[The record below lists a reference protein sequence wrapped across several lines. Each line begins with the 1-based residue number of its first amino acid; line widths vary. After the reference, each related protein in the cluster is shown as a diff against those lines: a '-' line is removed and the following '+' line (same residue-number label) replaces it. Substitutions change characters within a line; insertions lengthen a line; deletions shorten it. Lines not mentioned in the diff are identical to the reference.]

1 VLQLGESHGN
11 DFSCFI
17 WGQHLG
23 LYTQKGESVNEI
35 KYKPIGVIHSPFK
48 EPKGTPIQPAG
59 AKGIKG
65 IVEIFPEYAEGLKDI
80 EGFSHIILLY
90 HFHLS
95 KGSTLIAKP
104 YMDNETHGVF
114 AMRGPSRPNSIG
126 ISVVCLVKVEAN
138 VLHIQDVD
146 IVDGTPLLDIKPYV
160 PEFDTR
166 EVERIGWLKE
176 NVHKLSESKDNGR
189 FTE

>member
-1 VLQLGESHGN
+1 MQKDESMN
-11 DFSCFI
+11 D
-17 WGQHLG
+17 
-23 LYTQKGESVNEI
+23 I

-59 AKGIKG
+59 AKGTDG
-65 IVEIFPEYAEGLKDI
+65 IVEIFPEYTEGLKDI

-95 KGSTLIAKP
+95 KESALTARP

-114 AMRGPSRPNSIG
+114 AMRGPSRPNPIG
-126 ISVVCLVKVEAN
+126 ISVVRLVKVEGN
-138 VLHIQDVD
+138 MLHIRDVD

-166 EVERIGWLKE
+166 EVERIGWLEKS
-176 NVHKLSESKDNGR
+176 VHKLSESKDNGR